1 MRPLR
6 SAARRFQ
13 RAADGSVAV
22 EFALVSIP
30 FFALLFA
37 ILETAL
43 LFFAGQVLDTA
54 ISQASRQIRTGQ
66 VQQAGMTA
74 SAFKALVC
82 EGLGSFGDC
91 ADKLF
96 VEVVRY
102 NDFTSI
108 ATTTPVDPDGTMKD
122 VFAFNPGAR
131 GDVVVVTGY
140 YEWPSLFNIFGKTSA
155 LLANGNHLLGAA
167 VAFRNEPFPW

>member
-54 ISQASRQIRTGQ
+54 VTQASRQIRTGQ

-74 SAFKALVC
+74 TAFKTLVC
-82 EGLGSFGDC
+82 NGLGTFGDC

-102 NDFTSI
+102 DDFNTI
-108 ATTTPVDPDGTMKD
+108 TTTTPVDPDGTMKD

-140 YEWPSLFNIFGKTSA
+140 YEWPAIFNIFGQTSS
-155 LLANGNHLLGAA
+155 LLANGNHLLGAS